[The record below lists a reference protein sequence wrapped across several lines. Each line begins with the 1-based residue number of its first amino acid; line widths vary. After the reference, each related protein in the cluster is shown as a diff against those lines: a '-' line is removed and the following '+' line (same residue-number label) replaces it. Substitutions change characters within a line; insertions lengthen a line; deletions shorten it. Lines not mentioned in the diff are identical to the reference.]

1 MTVEDKKKEWR
12 KDIKKKKKKKN
23 IWVRRVQKRLLTP
36 FVFKD
41 QIGYF

>member
-12 KDIKKKKKKKN
+12 KDIKKKKN
-23 IWVRRVQKRLLTP
+23 LWVRRVQKRLLTP